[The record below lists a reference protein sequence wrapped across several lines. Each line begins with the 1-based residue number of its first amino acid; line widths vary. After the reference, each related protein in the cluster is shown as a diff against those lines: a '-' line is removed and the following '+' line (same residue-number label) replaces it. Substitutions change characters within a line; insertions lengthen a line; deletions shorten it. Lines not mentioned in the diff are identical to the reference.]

1 MYIPSLNEFSSLN
14 YAQKIQVVENIQ
26 NIIEAQKKKYL
37 RKNNNEILI
46 SSYYPKNKELNIN
59 NNNYNTENDL
69 SSSLSS
75 DDTETRNEKYIIEK
89 AKKNI
94 INFKKDFEQFKS
106 EYYLYELNNEK
117 NNIEKIK
124 ETIPDQEINYKIETT
139 DYCNNSDNDS
149 FNEDKD
155 NINNINLY
163 HKENFKN
170 GMNYKKKIPINKYK
184 INTNNKILIKSKKG
198 KEEEKNQKQQ
208 IKLFKKDKKNS
219 YYDNSTKT
227 YRINSSYNILNS
239 IPSKNNKKKIQTQSL
254 RKYTKSYSNINNKYK
269 LTNTNTN
276 NVENIKKKLNFSK
289 ISNNKSHKSLL
300 GTISNTQGKKINKNE
315 TSNRLY
321 NMHKVIKE
329 KLIRKKKEFEEEEI
343 KNCSFMPKI
352 NIKSKKIVK
361 NIIKRENKNQKEIYK
376 KINAYNFFNKIKI

>member
-14 YAQKIQVVENIQ
+14 YAQKIQIVENIQ

-59 NNNYNTENDL
+59 NNDYNTENDL

-155 NINNINLY
+155 NINNFNLY

-170 GMNYKKKIPINKYK
+170 NINYKKKIPINKYK

-300 GTISNTQGKKINKNE
+300 GTISNTQKKKVNKNE

-329 KLIRKKKEFEEEEI
+329 KLIRKKKNFKK
-343 KNCSFMPKI
+343 KN
-352 NIKSKKIVK
+352 KKLLF
-361 NIIKRENKNQKEIYK
+361 Y
-376 KINAYNFFNKIKI
+376 A